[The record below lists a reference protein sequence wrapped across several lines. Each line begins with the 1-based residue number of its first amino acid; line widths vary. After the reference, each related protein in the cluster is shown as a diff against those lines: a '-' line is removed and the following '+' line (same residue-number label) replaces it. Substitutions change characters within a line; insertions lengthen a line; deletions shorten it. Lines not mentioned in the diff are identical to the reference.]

1 MKVSQTEYE
10 TIVVAVD
17 EGVAT
22 VTLNRPDK
30 HNAMNLKMQKEFFG
44 EMWRLEK
51 DESVRA
57 IVVTGA
63 GRGFCSGVDL
73 GDEGD
78 AFSRDAH
85 ERHDAELGV
94 DSDSISERAAFWM
107 MKTPTIGAINGTAIG
122 AGLTLALL
130 FDIRIAADD
139 AKLSLPFTRLGI
151 IPDANSTWLLPR
163 LTGLQRAL
171 ELMLSGRRFTGAEAA
186 DWGIV
191 TQAVPRDE
199 VLGAAQALALDI
211 AKNTSPASV
220 ALTKRLI
227 HEGLG
232 QSDRLA
238 SMQRETRIVWW
249 LGEQGDAEEG
259 VRAMMERRAPQW
271 KLSKHIELP
280 SDLE

>member
-1 MKVSQTEYE
+1 VPHTDYE
-10 TIVVAVD
+10 TIVVTID

-22 VTLNRPDK
+22 LTLNRPDK
-30 HNAMNLKMQKEFFG
+30 HNAMNLQMQKEFFG
-44 EMWRLEK
+44 AMWRLEK

-63 GRGFCSGVDL
+63 GDSFCSGVDL
-73 GDEGD
+73 GADGD
-78 AFSRDAH
+78 PFSRDAH

-94 DSDSISERAAFWM
+94 DSDSISERAAFWLM
-107 MKTPTIGAINGTAIG
+107 NTPTIAAINGAAIG

-130 FDIRIAADD
+130 FDLRIAADD
-139 AKLSLPFTRLGI
+139 AKFSLPFTRFGV

-163 LTGLQRAL
+163 LIGLPRAL
-171 ELMLSGRRFTGAEAA
+171 DVMLSGRRFTGGEAKEL
-186 DWGIV
+186 GIV
-191 TQAVPRDE
+191 AQALPRDE
-199 VLGAAQALALDI
+199 VLKAAQRIALEI
-211 AKNTSPASV
+211 ARNTSPASIS
-220 ALTKRLI
+220 LTKRLV

-249 LGEQGDAEEG
+249 LGEQADADEG

-271 KLSKHIELP
+271 KLSKHIKLPPEL
-280 SDLE
+280 E

>member
-1 MKVSQTEYE
+1 VSQTEYE
-10 TIVVAVD
+10 TIVVAID

-30 HNAMNLKMQKEFFG
+30 RNAMNLLMQKEFFG
-44 EMWRLEK
+44 AMWRLEE

-63 GRGFCSGVDL
+63 GDSFCAGIDL
-73 GDEGD
+73 ADGGDPFG
-78 AFSRDAH
+78 RDAH
-85 ERHDAELGV
+85 DKHDAELGV
-94 DSDSISERAAFWM
+94 DSDSISEKAAFWLM
-107 MKTPTIGAINGTAIG
+107 NTPTIGAINGAAIG

-130 FDIRIAADD
+130 FDLRIAADD
-139 AKLSLPFTRLGI
+139 AKLSLPFVRLGV

-163 LTGLQRAL
+163 LIGLPRAL
-171 ELMLSGRRFTGAEAA
+171 DLMLSGRRFTGAEAKEL
-186 DWGIV
+186 GIAS
-191 TQAVPRDE
+191 QALPRDE
-199 VLGAAQALALDI
+199 VLGAAQRIALDI
-211 AKNTSPASV
+211 ARNTSPASISV
-220 ALTKRLI
+220 AKRLI

-238 SMQRETRIVWW
+238 SMRRETRVVWW

-271 KLSKHIELP
+271 KLSKHVKLP
-280 SDLE
+280 ADLE